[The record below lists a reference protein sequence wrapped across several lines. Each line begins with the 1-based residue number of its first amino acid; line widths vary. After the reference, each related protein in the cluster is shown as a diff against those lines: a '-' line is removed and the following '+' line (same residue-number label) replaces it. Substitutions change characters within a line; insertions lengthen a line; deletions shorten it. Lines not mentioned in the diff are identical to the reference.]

1 MKRRFRVTKELV
13 DKLADYEYDEMLK
26 LAAVL
31 KMLEED
37 GLTSEMIQKWG
48 KRYKGRD
55 YLEITLCKKNRAY
68 TFSGATGYSIN
79 PKKVEKI
86 FRQA

>member
-1 MKRRFRVTKELV
+1 MKRKFRASKELV
-13 DKLADYEYDEMLK
+13 DKLDDYEYDEMLK

-55 YLEITLCKKNRAY
+55 YLEITLCKKKMEVKED
-68 TFSGATGYSIN
+68 G
-79 PKKVEKI
+79 KI
-86 FRQA
+86 PNFKTEQLLIDIS